1 MLCSNCGA
9 TLESDVSA
17 CPACGQTVEIPES
30 PEYTAPPVDE
40 KRARRTFSRIGLAM
54 SAILVIFNIIG
65 NIWFSVPIFI
75 WGEDN
80 WFTGT
85 SWGFWIGNFM
95 PLYAVAI
102 PVGLLCMLGLPAK
115 KPESSKLSF
124 WKLLGYIPVCM
135 FLMYTG
141 NIIGTLLSCMC
152 SFGTAENALLEFAMD
167 NNPLKIVVMVILA
180 PIMEELVCRKL
191 IIDRTRQ
198 YGEKVTVILSALIF
212 GLLHQNLFQF
222 FYAFALGLIFGY
234 IYLRTGR
241 LRYTILLHG
250 FLNFLGSVVAP
261 WILNLLG
268 DTTALE
274 NMDPNATAEQLLEV
288 LMPMLPGLTVYGA
301 YMILLFVL
309 WVLGL
314 VMFILKV
321 GKVKWQPVAL
331 PLPKGKA
338 FGITYLN
345 VGMILYVV
353 ICAFMFGLSL
363 LASLL
368 SQLMQFVPY

>member
-1 MLCSNCGA
+1 MDEFTQRPPEENA
-9 TLESDVSA
+9 
-17 CPACGQTVEIPES
+17 PAAWEPSVEPGYCEMPVPE
-30 PEYTAPPVDE
+30 PVAD
-40 KRARRTFSRIGLAM
+40 KKVARRTFSRIGFAM
-54 SAILVIFNIIG
+54 CAILVVFNVIG
-65 NIWFSVPIFI
+65 NLWFLLPELI
-75 WGEDN
+75 WGSDN

-85 SWGFWIGNFM
+85 SWGFWIGNFA

-102 PVGLLCMLGLPAK
+102 PVGFLIMAGLPAQ

-141 NIIGTLLSCMC
+141 NIIGNLLSCVF
-152 SFGTAENALLEFAMD
+152 SFGMAENALMDFAMD

-198 YGEKVTVILSALIF
+198 YGEKVTVILSALVF

-222 FYAFALGLIFGY
+222 FYAFALGLVFGY

-261 WILNLLG
+261 WILSLLG

-274 NMDPNATAEQLLEV
+274 NMDPNATMEQLLEV
-288 LMPMLPGLTVYGA
+288 LMPMLPGLTVYSVYAAFLVG
-301 YMILLFVL
+301 MSIF
-309 WVLGL
+309 GL
-314 VMFILKV
+314 VMFILKAR
-321 GKVKWQPVAL
+321 KTKWQKVAL
-331 PLPKGKA
+331 PLPKGSA
-338 FGITYLN
+338 FSVVYLN
-345 VGMILYVV
+345 VGMILY
-353 ICAFMFGLSL
+353 ILCCGFMIALSL

-368 SQLMQFVPY
+368 ASILQNVVL